1 MMIETIKEG
10 VRIYTD
16 ESGREFYAD
25 QYDCLYKPA
34 HNIKMKTDKYFK
46 GENPDKTKAWFK
58 DLKSY

>member
-1 MMIETIKEG
+1 MTEKTIDG
-10 VRIYTD
+10 VRYYFD
-16 ESGREFYAD
+16 ESGRQYMAD
-25 QYDCLYKPA
+25 TWDKLYKPA